1 MYKRID
7 NDNSG
12 EVDFSEWIV
21 AAIDKKALLTEEN
34 VQRVFDIF
42 DKDGGGSISAEEL
55 QKVMVAG

>member
-21 AAIDKKALLTEEN
+21 AAIDKNALLTE
-34 VQRVFDIF
+34 
-42 DKDGGGSISAEEL
+42 
-55 QKVMVAG
+55 